1 MANKKYKEAA
11 KPFKWKHAAGEVIL
25 WLVSWYARYA
35 LSYRDLKEMS
45 AERGFE
51 LDRSTIYRWVQEY
64 APEINK
70 RTKPYLKSTCDS
82 WKLDETYIKIKGI
95 WHYLYRAI
103 DKEGNTLDW
112 MLSRNRNKQA
122 AKRFFKK
129 LLGNKHTIDPRVINV
144 DKSPTFPPALSELQA
159 INEAPKKTKLRA
171 VKYLNNRME
180 NDHKF
185 TKSKSRYRQW
195 YQSFRTARNTLDGME
210 AMRMIQKGQ
219 VRYVGKDVVKQ
230 NSFVRSLFGL
240 AA

>member
-1 MANKKYKEAA
+1 MANKKYKDASN
-11 KPFKWKHAAGEVIL
+11 PFKWKHAVGEVIL
-25 WLVSWYARYA
+25 WLVTWYSRYA
-35 LSYRDLKEMS
+35 LSYQDLKEIA
-45 AERGFE
+45 AERGFK

-64 APEINK
+64 APEIKK
-70 RTKPYLKSTCDS
+70 RIKPHLKNTCDS
-82 WKLDETYIKIKGI
+82 WKIDETYVKIKGK

-112 MLSRNRNKQA
+112 MLSVHRNKQS

-129 LLGNKHTIDPRVINV
+129 LFTNQYATSPRVINV
-144 DKSPTFPPALSELQA
+144 DKSPTFPPALSELQVE
-159 INEAPKKTKLRA
+159 NEAPETIKLRA

-195 YQSFRTARNTLDGME
+195 YQSFSTAKNTLDGIE
-210 AMRMIQKGQ
+210 TLRMIQKGQ
-219 VRYVGKDVVKQ
+219 VRYIGKDVVKQ
-230 NSFVRSLFGL
+230 NQFVRNLFGI